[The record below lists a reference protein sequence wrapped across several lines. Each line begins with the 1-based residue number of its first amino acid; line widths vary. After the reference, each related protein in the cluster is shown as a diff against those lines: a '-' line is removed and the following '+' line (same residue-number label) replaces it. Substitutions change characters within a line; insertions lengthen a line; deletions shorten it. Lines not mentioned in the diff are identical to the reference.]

1 MITDFLLLLVA
12 ISWGATFVLVQKA
25 IADIPVFVFLSLRF
39 FLAFLLMF
47 IIFFKKL
54 NFNIE
59 TLKAA
64 IILGIFNFLVFSFQ
78 TFGLLY
84 TSSSIV
90 AFITG
95 LYVILTPIIAFLL
108 FKKTISIFAIIGTI
122 LATIG
127 LYYLTLSDNL
137 TFGIGEFLTFLSA
150 IFVALHINFTDIY
163 SKKYNIYTL
172 VTFQFL
178 TIALLSVIFIPF
190 EKGNINFSKDV
201 VIALIVTVIFATV
214 FAYFVQTYAQK
225 FTSST
230 KTAVIF
236 AMEPV
241 SAAIFGYFYGEHLTY
256 KQILG
261 AILVITAMI
270 ITEIGEEIF
279 KKMKAKV
286 LKLLNRA

>member
-1 MITDFLLLLVA
+1 LITDLLLLLVA

-25 IADIPVFVFLSLRF
+25 IVDIPVFIFLSLRF
-39 FLAFLLMF
+39 FLAFLFMF

-54 NFNIE
+54 EYNIASI
-59 TLKAA
+59 KAA
-64 IILGIFNFLVFSFQ
+64 IILGIINFLVFSFQ

-95 LYVILTPIIAFLL
+95 LYVILTPVTAFLF
-108 FKKTISIFAIIGTI
+108 FKKSISKYAIIGTI

-137 TFGIGEFLTFLSA
+137 TFGAGEFLTFLCA
-150 IFVALHINFTDIY
+150 VFVAFHINFTDIY
-163 SKKYNIYTL
+163 SKKYNVFTL

-178 TIALLSVIFIPF
+178 TIALLSIIFIPF
-190 EKGNINFSKDV
+190 EKGNIKFSKE
-201 VIALIVTVIFATV
+201 VITALTVTVLFATV

-241 SAAIFGYFYGEHLTY
+241 SAAILGYCYGEQLTA
-256 KQILG
+256 KQLFG
-261 AILVITAMI
+261 AFLVVTAMI
-270 ITEIGEEIF
+270 VTETGEVAF
-279 KKMKAKV
+279 KKMKEKV
-286 LKLLNRA
+286 LKLLNKA